1 MEVLLNKIQAA
12 GLDVTAVNGEEAINL
27 WQYIQHH
34 IASNAE
40 EQAFCLSLSADY
52 RAKQQQSLQSAED
65 LEHAL
70 ALLHESNH
78 IELKLSIHQSLSQR
92 FIELT
97 HYHQALNHYQIMSQL
112 AAYHGY
118 IDPFVQAVLGMG
130 NLCYAYGDYQRALRY
145 YQKIDAL
152 EHIITS
158 RSLRLRYKLHIIA
171 CYIQLKRLSDAQ
183 QLLDICKQLSP
194 LVDNPTLNGQIT
206 LFQQQVYRQH
216 GDVNQAINCVKGIQ
230 YMGGHRQSIWLSNR
244 IRIEHAYCLVELNKI
259 PLAIL
264 LLTRAEKSLDQL
276 ADPSLQQSLYQ
287 AFSYIYEQSGDPKQA
302 LDYEKKGFQLEAELI
317 RSLPIGELGATQLRR
332 LSRLQPQLK
341 LVLSE
346 QENRELKQTTEHQ
359 KTEVAMLQ
367 QDALTDPLT
376 QLHNRRWLD
385 RKFKQLLHDELSFA
399 LLVIDIDHFK
409 LINDT
414 YSHLIGD
421 QVLSQVSAHLAQY
434 FNFTG
439 TSCVRFGGEEFLV
452 IIEHCSLAQAV
463 SHANT
468 FRTMVTELNWQS
480 ILGERCLTVSI
491 GVTLHRDGEHSQ
503 RTFYRADKA
512 LYKAKA
518 NGRNQV
524 CSE

>member
-1 MEVLLNKIQAA
+1 MEALLNKIQEA
-12 GLDVTAVNGEEAINL
+12 GLDVTAVDGEEAINL
-27 WQYIQHH
+27 WQYIQQH

-40 EQAFCLSLSADY
+40 EQALCLSLSADY
-52 RAKQQQSLQSAED
+52 RAKQQQSVQSAEE
-65 LEHAL
+65 LQRAL
-70 ALLHESNH
+70 TLLNESNH
-78 IELKLSIHQSLSQR
+78 IELKLNIHQSLSQR
-92 FIELT
+92 FIELSQ
-97 HYHQALNHYQIMSQL
+97 YHQALNQYQMMSQL

-118 IDPFVQAVLGMG
+118 IDPFVRSVLGMG

-158 RSLRLRYKLHIIA
+158 RSLRLGYKLNIIA
-171 CYIQLKRLSDAQ
+171 CYIRLKRSADAQ
-183 QLLDICKQLSP
+183 QLLNICEQLSP
-194 LVDNPTLNGQIT
+194 LVNNQNLNGQIT
-206 LFQQQVYRQH
+206 LFQIQLHRQH
-216 GDVNQAINCVKGIQ
+216 GNLNLAIQCVKDIQ
-230 YMGGHRQSIWLSNR
+230 YIRGHRQSIWLSNML
-244 IRIEHAYCLVELNKI
+244 RIEQAYCLVELDKI
-259 PLAIL
+259 QLAIL

-276 ADPSLQQSLYQ
+276 ADPSLQQTLYQ
-287 AFSYIYEQSGDPKQA
+287 AFSYVYEQYGDHKQA

-317 RSLPIGELGATQLRR
+317 HSLPIGELGATQLRR

-359 KTEVAMLQ
+359 KTKVAMLQ

-385 RKFKQLLHDELSFA
+385 RKFKQLLHDELPFA

-421 QVLSQVSAHLAQY
+421 QVLSQVSAYLAQY
-434 FNFTG
+434 FDFTG
-439 TSCVRFGGEEFLV
+439 TSCIRFGGEEFLV

-468 FRTMVTELNWQS
+468 FRTMVAEQNWQS
-480 ILGERCLTVSI
+480 TLGERCLTVSI

-503 RTFYRADKA
+503 GTFYRADKA

-518 NGRNQV
+518 SGRNQV